1 MIMPTLDDTQNR
13 SIEGFGIAYIEAAFF
28 SIPSIA
34 SNVGGNKELVIDN
47 KNGFLINPQDVDEL
61 NKKIIQLSEDN
72 KLVEIFGKKSSEL
85 IKNFQ
90 WSSIGKKYL
99 KLYESLL
106 KQ

>member
-1 MIMPTLDDTQNR
+1 M
-13 SIEGFGIAYIEAAFF
+13 ACK
-28 SIPSIA
+28 IPVIA